1 MSESLN
7 LFFPLG
13 EAQPIKWRRDSD
25 TPLVPETDGEW
36 ISPQAAQDMLT
47 QWPKFDA
54 IRVFF
59 PGEWAGVRQV
69 ELPRVSRKQ
78 AEKIIPALLEEDL
91 CEDIDDLHFSILKI
105 DEKLATV
112 AVINH
117 QKMQHLTQWLHQGE
131 ILATT
136 LLPDWLALPEGHLLV
151 SGERCLLRTKQ
162 WQGWS
167 AESSLAPY
175 LLKAQL
181 RDSDS
186 VSQLGVYGELP
197 MALAA
202 ALDSCGIEKTT
213 SETLPAPQTTV
224 VGLLCGRWKPRVNY
238 QKQWERWRPTI
249 TSLIVLVGVMTV
261 ERLVSLW
268 SVTERAQ
275 QTRTVAEESFRHLF
289 PEQRR
294 IVNLRAQLNVALR
307 EAENGVAEDELLVI
321 LPLIVETLESK
332 GILKQVDVQGM
343 KFDQLRQELHLR
355 LRADDFATFE
365 ALRENLATVF
375 SVKQDALLQ
384 DNERVTG
391 GMTLKRK
398 QNNAS

>member
-13 EAQPIKWRRDSD
+13 EAQPIIWRRDSE
-25 TPLVPETDGEW
+25 TPFVPETKGEW
-36 ISPQAAQDMLT
+36 ISPWAAQDMLT

-59 PGEWAGVRQV
+59 PGEWAGVRKV
-69 ELPRVSRKQ
+69 ELPKVSKKH

-91 CEDIDDLHFSILKI
+91 CEDIDDLHFSILEI
-105 DEKLATV
+105 DEKQATV
-112 AVINH
+112 AVITH
-117 QKMQHLTQWLHQGE
+117 QKMHYLTQWLHQGE

-151 SGERCLLRTKQ
+151 SGERCLLRTHQ

-181 RDSDS
+181 RDRDS
-186 VSQLGVYGELP
+186 VSQLCVYGELP
-197 MALAA
+197 AALAS
-202 ALDSCGIEKTT
+202 ALDSCGIENTV
-213 SETLPAPQTTV
+213 SGTLPAPQTSGA
-224 VGLLCGRWKPRVNY
+224 GLLCGRWKPRVNY
-238 QKQWERWRPTI
+238 QKQWERWRPTM
-249 TSLIVLVGVMTV
+249 TSLIVLVGVMTA

-268 SVTERAQ
+268 SITERAQ
-275 QTRTVAEESFRHLF
+275 QTRTAAEESFLQLF

-294 IVNLRAQLNVALR
+294 IVNLRAQLNAALR
-307 EAENGVAEDELLVI
+307 ELGSGTAEDELLVI
-321 LPLIVETLESK
+321 LPLVAETLESK
-332 GILKQVDVQGM
+332 GILKQIDVQGI
-343 KFDQLRQELHLR
+343 KFDQQRQELYLR
-355 LRADDFATFE
+355 LRAADFATFE
-365 ALRENLATVF
+365 ALREDLATVF
-375 SVKQDALLQ
+375 SVKQDALLK

-398 QNNAS
+398 QNHAS